1 MNKSISNGII
11 QVTGYNKD
19 KEIIEGLL
27 KGKED
32 TPISMVFSKYS
43 KGRNFVQ
50 TFIDE
55 NKGGYVPIGS
65 FIHARFLKKLTD
77 KSEFYAAASA
87 SVLTKP
93 DSGLNAYVAPVKVD
107 ADYTVLRKANSA
119 NKGFKAL
126 FASVLDQDFT
136 SIRKLSDLEST
147 LLSLLHESSPM
158 GAKAKRGALLR
169 IGYTRANG
177 EKKTIPVEFIPPY
190 NVPLEVSVKHFIKTS
205 KELKKALNVAKDAL
219 TSTQGLFEVSGLSRV
234 LINDYGNIE
243 NVQKYK
249 NHKAFINPANKK
261 QGDSYALA
269 SIVVNRANSA
279 LIKLNVFDSKLSNP
293 AGTVGVHGHDKNAFY
308 SVEYK
313 TKAQQQTINQQ
324 FKYPLRHKEVISS
337 SGKRSGIAIEGDVNK
352 LAVYKERIES
362 AVSGI
367 TPIKIT
373 NTNQYIFPIGE
384 KEQVLS
390 SLSDLLG
397 TPAIYTQNVTSEGKY
412 KNSFVISGHTDKPF
426 FQKELLRVAGGYEHS
441 VLNGDFYF
449 RKEDR
454 IAVEGDLKVL
464 LSKPLLPSTGRTQAP
479 RISYAQWVEDNYR
492 GNGDQIVNDLYSEI
506 ESVADKMGID
516 WSATSSNIIIPSPG
530 SKPVLF
536 KGDNNVKTDLK
547 GHKGSAAVLASS
559 NFMPFENKSTGK
571 TENLLTV
578 TIKFFNKKLNS
589 GEGEATFNSFHGL
602 LDKYNLSVGRGNT
615 NNHQKR
621 SKELDEKFEQKA
633 LENKRRLEN
642 KRKEDAKLLEQS
654 RTETLR
660 LWEGAGK
667 EDGTHAQ
674 LTKKKLSSAIELAE
688 LKRVHGRNPFFMFAI
703 YDMQDEFAGI
713 QKIYATPWDAGKG
726 KMMNKVYSSNI
737 PFSNP
742 ETGENNGLHGRIGHD
757 DGKSTIYVGE
767 GFANTLTAVYL
778 KGGYGV
784 VGLTKSNAEIV
795 ISMLR
800 NKYPDREIVQVAD
813 NDMYNP
819 NGNVGVLSAV
829 DSAWN
834 SKINYTVPDFSS
846 LPNAETL
853 NDISD
858 LYVHGGAKLAKQ
870 QLGEVLEPPKDLLKY
885 HALRLKYISNK
896 KRQDALETAVN
907 EISKVM
913 AEEDIEKI
921 APNGLEDYLS
931 SHSVVPTPKNKADE
945 KNTSTLTN
953 QTRTDKKNQVEQ
965 NTPNSYA
972 EPTPA
977 PVQQPQKQ
985 MKSGLEI
992 IEKVSAKSNSP
1003 YLLVLSYDEESK
1015 TEIAKACEKLSG
1027 GREPTYNQKLN
1038 GFIVPHYHKNPLAA
1052 LLHSKTGAP
1061 QLYFGK
1067 PYSSSSKGFVIR
1079 GDIDNAARDLISSQ
1093 LREIEHHYSSKEHGV
1108 VVSDIHALTLLKP
1121 VLRKYTERASQPAYF
1136 NPSVP
1141 HIPKEM
1147 MSDITF
1153 LSKRLNVPRNH
1164 IIKAQALIKSFNK
1177 NVANDNYMMATFYA
1191 KNAPNFSHLQGTE
1204 KHKAILIASIDDAF
1218 SAENLHLFETTPD
1231 IVKYAKALM
1240 QTAEDLGVIPSE
1252 EEEIEAPAAEPIEAH
1267 AAEPIEAP
1275 VSEPIE
1281 APVSEPIEAP
1291 VSEPVEAP
1299 VSEPVEAPVSEPA
1312 EAPAAEPIE
1321 APAAEPIEAPAAES
1335 IEATDKKISGSIQNY
1350 LSIPVSS
1357 KQPTLTAIDSSKQ
1370 ADVVEPPVRPQD
1382 DEKPIHKEVENQAVE
1397 EPAPKR
1403 EEAPEISDEEA
1414 MLASMVEMELPEEYS
1429 PDLASSTVL
1438 ENTADHEPTTDSR
1451 EKNSPRNNPF
1461 IMGDLFTLQEGPEDG
1476 LLVNDDTT
1484 TVEVEKAVEVEKKGE
1499 DQVAVEDDE
1508 TEVLGS
1514 AQDLLNDADFKDEPF
1529 GFLDFSEDLD
1539 TTIAATEMVELDTTY
1554 ESLASDEKPLLFTDS
1569 DAEQVKRLNS
1579 LLEYMQTFSEAGYT
1593 PDEFERECINNK
1605 GMPYFVDEEGIDKVT
1620 LNSDIAYSKSLGGK
1634 ILPRNIIDI
1643 YVNIY
1648 KQDAAKRMDSAE
1660 SFTQSYFLT
1669 KGNSTLKTFSQYFR
1683 GLKELK
1689 ELPSGHA
1696 YLQEEEYLKDLFE
1709 SDLEYIHHTTM
1720 LSKFYSIMQLQAFGN
1735 EEVINA
1741 DIESLSSVIEQAQ
1754 NTKLFDDSA
1763 LVIVKEDP
1771 TVLLVISNTT
1781 DNTPLIQATRVKDPK
1796 KLTSI
1801 EAFNE
1806 LVVEK
1811 YSADIVRSDNGKSL
1825 YKCTFKAFGTV
1836 YLLNKSDSWLASTN
1850 YNDLSVRYGVVPGQT
1865 QPKFNEL
1872 QTIRKPTKTANQVF
1886 VTAEVNENAFA
1897 EFLGIVRNSVDL
1909 ELTYREFSDYY
1920 LSNDKECPTP
1930 YHDSAT
1936 GKLNIE
1942 QLRKALKDNNYSS
1955 ARALFNHIS
1964 NEQSISNQV
1973 KSSEIT
1979 SALPAEIN
1987 IMEPLSTSISGLGI
2001 LKKPEIKQND
2011 IVPFEQFISTPAA
2024 LDGIH
2029 NIQKVAY
2036 KKLGD
2041 KAHIDAF
2048 SINAFKLYAEIHQ
2061 VGGTA
2066 GINSKTE
2073 LAQKI
2078 INNLTARTQI
2088 QLLDVGSLAS
2098 MEEEQLLSL
2107 CSEVGIDSF
2116 TNPEFTAKKLKD
2128 VTTNIAQ
2135 KNILKVAQLNYIAT
2149 VAQGQEEGLDISN
2162 RILREVSAIS
2172 GGTLSQFSDAVE
2184 QQMKLV
2190 EADKE
2195 LSAVADSIQSNMILG
2210 LEERVEL
2217 KALDF
2222 DEPIIIGID
2231 NPKYVSRGRFQY
2243 AMTQGG
2249 TSERLIL
2256 PTEIRYYSILSD
2268 QCIGVN
2274 SPIDNSFLAKYNL
2287 APYNKEA
2294 LEYSLAPFDD
2304 YLQKHGLIG
2313 AVDESENNIVITKTK
2328 DRYTVYNVKSGETT
2342 IEEFRTL
2349 TALADSVLSQ
2359 PIVFDSIDFTTLT
2372 MKLEEYHELNTA
2384 LQYVSNISV
2393 LSNDDLTKH
2402 LSKYIDASGLTRK
2415 EKESALR
2422 HAYVSD
2428 LSSTYRQSLIEQ
2440 NPPAISIQTEELAN
2454 ALNSLVQRN
2463 ESAPIE
2469 LAPSDLSPGDRI
2481 LSNEANTSGRILEMD
2496 ETTTTIVPDW
2506 LFEARNTGSQIMRSI
2521 DLEFF
2526 NDISAN
2532 SFAKIAPASMLTT
2545 DITQKFNPLEADG
2558 IENIKSASEE
2568 ELSELAHL
2576 LSVNA
2581 TDSLIEK
2588 RNGVIAALNA
2598 RVAAFEVLNGS
2609 TSIEQAKEALEH
2621 FCTPCQTQD
2630 DIKAWLLKETGEAS
2644 KRVQSLHF
2652 VELLNECEKFGYAKQ
2667 VINVTKLST
2676 QSLELASKVETL
2688 EGTTLVNKNHPDY
2701 PYWSQMLNQDDPLL
2715 IEVAIDQYGYSEIQV
2730 VAMRDQES
2738 VEENQ
2743 VEVGYDEGQGL
2754 IVYHEDSY
2762 QIVSATGQLQENGNV
2777 EFVTGLETHLVS
2789 NDLVISFEQEKLD
2802 SMGAKLGLGDN
2813 QSFVTSLSTAQERSS
2828 NLTYP
2833 DTAYASLVVDAL
2845 AAGIQLHSQNKE
2857 LKVSEHDL
2865 GRHGEQ
2871 YAYYNSQGAAVA
2883 SGKTIEDAQA
2893 ELITKLI
2900 EVENE
2905 ISAVSERN
2913 TDSVQSDDA
2922 GPLHSAGATGSSQSR
2937 SRGNVINNG
2946 EGIRESSSEN
2956 SAKAIGR
2963 NTESERLY
2971 SNERNASESKG
2982 RSNSN
2987 SSTNSDGKTR
2997 TKVYDFTKQQ
3007 ALTDDSVSNS
3017 VKFQYNVSAIR
3028 VLKLLEQEERQ
3039 PTSDEIETLGLY
3051 SGWGGLGKDIE
3062 SYQHVQLNDELKG
3075 LVSDDEYR
3083 EIKASALTAFYTPV
3097 PVVQGVWKSLEH
3109 MGFEGGRV
3117 YDPSMGLGN
3126 FFGLMPEHLAANSKL
3141 AGGELD
3147 TITAG
3152 IARFLQSDVI
3162 VKNTGFEKSLL
3173 PTDYFDVMTSN
3184 IPFGNFKI
3192 HDPAYNKHN
3201 LNIHNYFIA
3210 KSLDTIKPGGV
3221 VAYITTT
3228 YTMDSQS
3235 TKAREL
3241 FYKSSDLVSAIRL
3254 PNDVFKKH
3262 AGTNVNADLLVF
3274 RKRHDHEP
3282 AGDESWIDAFHYN
3295 KSMFPKLHYNN
3306 YFRNN
3311 PQNVMGELKV
3321 VSGQFGPSLANYT
3334 DENFETAFD
3343 RIVSTLPTNVFDSLN
3358 QNDSKVVSGEMK
3370 APPPTVALPL
3380 DDQDEGSLVVV
3391 KDEIYMVEKRWDSE
3405 QEDHVPALIEFD
3417 YTQSKKARLVA
3428 LIELKQAVREHLNV
3442 QIRNLPL
3449 ASFEESKAKLNDKYD
3464 TFFKEYGPVNN
3475 RTNISLIK
3483 ADTQAPLLMALDS
3496 VNTETGEN
3504 QKADIFTERTVN
3516 VTPYPTEV
3524 NSVEDAIELSVARN
3538 GAVNMDFIG
3547 QLVDKSNES
3556 IYEESENL
3564 FIDPET
3570 GGYVHGS
3577 RYLSGNLADKLA
3589 RAEHAVSLGENQF
3602 NKNIAA
3608 LKAAFPK
3615 PLSYGDIKFQLGSS
3629 WMPKDYI
3636 RQFIFHIATGKDADS
3651 ENDLKSIT
3659 VSKCADLWDISLNW
3673 SFESKHQAKLE
3684 NEWAGGGISAQKLL
3698 VKIANGDKIEV
3709 AQTIDGKRTVL
3720 IEATQQA
3727 RQAAENLKN
3736 EYFEWV
3742 GNSPERRQHVASLYN
3757 STINVIAQP
3766 KYNAEHLKFTQLNP
3780 LFNNK
3785 KFEPRKKQRE
3795 AVVRYKVDGT
3805 ALLAHGVG
3813 SGKSFELCAMA
3824 REGKIAG
3831 VHNKAMISVPNNVFG
3846 QFARMFQQHYPSAK
3860 VLSIDSA
3867 SLNAVG
3873 RKAMTARIALNNWD
3887 AVIVPHSFLSKISA
3901 PPEFIINQIR
3911 DQASELRNAMDIAE
3925 GIGSYNLKRS
3935 EKRLKSLESK
3945 IEKRLNQESKD
3956 DLLYISDLG
3965 IDALMIDESDNFLN
3979 LPTPSNMS
3987 HVSGVNTSESNRAMN
4002 LLFIARYLQEKN
4014 DGKGLV
4020 MATGTDIRKSM
4031 SDMYVNMYYLMPQEL
4046 RKMGLLSFDS
4056 FMSTFGEVITAIEAS
4071 PEGTGYRENSRL
4083 AKFNNLPELGQL
4095 YRMVADVVTTD
4106 ESGAQREKAE
4116 KIAVQASG
4124 GEFFKAYMDNI
4135 ARRAQNFRNGNP
4147 YDEAWFSI
4155 QSSAQRAAF
4164 DLRMIDSRIPEAKDC
4179 KINLCAKNIID
4190 VLKSDTSDIPVTQL
4204 VFIDR
4209 YVNPTDDGF
4218 SPYDTL
4224 IDKLVAGGIP
4234 RDKIITSREVVTEP
4248 QKKAFQDNMNAG
4260 NYLVAIGT
4268 TEKFGVG
4275 NNIQKYLKAMHE
4287 LTPPWN
4293 PREIEQRSGRI
4304 ERSGNLQTDL
4314 KMFRYSTENSF
4325 DLFQW
4330 EHIRRKA
4337 LYIAQ
4342 TKTNPALAPRTY
4354 VEEVDANFE
4363 EMMSIATANPLI
4375 KEKIDLDKAID
4386 ALSRE
4391 KRMLQD
4397 KQTSAIYTIEEAKNS
4412 ISRYER
4418 IIKDCETA
4426 VETMKSHPDSIDL
4439 SGAFVDDTEKV
4450 EKAFKLARATAEK
4463 KNEDTFVFG
4472 NYKGLEI
4479 IVDIIFNGPK
4489 KMPTLQGST
4498 IINGHER
4505 PVIDTYY
4512 TTAFASRLIKLQD
4525 TFTETVHDSKEAIER
4540 ANSKIVNFEPLSK
4553 LTFEKEE
4560 ELSACKER
4568 YTELQTELV
4577 EMANNMN
4584 EVDSADWSE
4593 IVAQLGGGR
4602 QEPDGPSLM
4611 DLMD

>member
-1 MNKSISNGII
+1 M
-11 QVTGYNKD
+11 
-19 KEIIEGLL
+19 
-27 KGKED
+27 
-32 TPISMVFSKYS
+32 
-43 KGRNFVQ
+43 
-50 TFIDE
+50 
-55 NKGGYVPIGS
+55 
-65 FIHARFLKKLTD
+65 
-77 KSEFYAAASA
+77 
-87 SVLTKP
+87 
-93 DSGLNAYVAPVKVD
+93 
-107 ADYTVLRKANSA
+107 
-119 NKGFKAL
+119 
-126 FASVLDQDFT
+126 
-136 SIRKLSDLEST
+136 
-147 LLSLLHESSPM
+147 
-158 GAKAKRGALLR
+158 
-169 IGYTRANG
+169 
-177 EKKTIPVEFIPPY
+177 
-190 NVPLEVSVKHFIKTS
+190 
-205 KELKKALNVAKDAL
+205 
-219 TSTQGLFEVSGLSRV
+219 
-234 LINDYGNIE
+234 
-243 NVQKYK
+243 
-249 NHKAFINPANKK
+249 
-261 QGDSYALA
+261 
-269 SIVVNRANSA
+269 
-279 LIKLNVFDSKLSNP
+279 
-293 AGTVGVHGHDKNAFY
+293 
-308 SVEYK
+308 
-313 TKAQQQTINQQ
+313 
-324 FKYPLRHKEVISS
+324 
-337 SGKRSGIAIEGDVNK
+337 
-352 LAVYKERIES
+352 
-362 AVSGI
+362 
-367 TPIKIT
+367 
-373 NTNQYIFPIGE
+373 
-384 KEQVLS
+384 
-390 SLSDLLG
+390 
-397 TPAIYTQNVTSEGKY
+397 
-412 KNSFVISGHTDKPF
+412 
-426 FQKELLRVAGGYEHS
+426 
-441 VLNGDFYF
+441 
-449 RKEDR
+449 
-454 IAVEGDLKVL
+454 
-464 LSKPLLPSTGRTQAP
+464 
-479 RISYAQWVEDNYR
+479 
-492 GNGDQIVNDLYSEI
+492 
-506 ESVADKMGID
+506 
-516 WSATSSNIIIPSPG
+516 
-530 SKPVLF
+530 
-536 KGDNNVKTDLK
+536 
-547 GHKGSAAVLASS
+547 
-559 NFMPFENKSTGK
+559 
-571 TENLLTV
+571 
-578 TIKFFNKKLNS
+578 
-589 GEGEATFNSFHGL
+589 
-602 LDKYNLSVGRGNT
+602 
-615 NNHQKR
+615 
-621 SKELDEKFEQKA
+621 
-633 LENKRRLEN
+633 
-642 KRKEDAKLLEQS
+642 
-654 RTETLR
+654 
-660 LWEGAGK
+660 
-667 EDGTHAQ
+667 
-674 LTKKKLSSAIELAE
+674 
-688 LKRVHGRNPFFMFAI
+688 
-703 YDMQDEFAGI
+703 
-713 QKIYATPWDAGKG
+713 
-726 KMMNKVYSSNI
+726 
-737 PFSNP
+737 
-742 ETGENNGLHGRIGHD
+742 
-757 DGKSTIYVGE
+757 
-767 GFANTLTAVYL
+767 
-778 KGGYGV
+778 
-784 VGLTKSNAEIV
+784 
-795 ISMLR
+795 
-800 NKYPDREIVQVAD
+800 
-813 NDMYNP
+813 
-819 NGNVGVLSAV
+819 
-829 DSAWN
+829 
-834 SKINYTVPDFSS
+834 
-846 LPNAETL
+846 
-853 NDISD
+853 
-858 LYVHGGAKLAKQ
+858 
-870 QLGEVLEPPKDLLKY
+870 
-885 HALRLKYISNK
+885 
-896 KRQDALETAVN
+896 
-907 EISKVM
+907 
-913 AEEDIEKI
+913 
-921 APNGLEDYLS
+921 
-931 SHSVVPTPKNKADE
+931 
-945 KNTSTLTN
+945 
-953 QTRTDKKNQVEQ
+953 
-965 NTPNSYA
+965 
-972 EPTPA
+972 
-977 PVQQPQKQ
+977 
-985 MKSGLEI
+985 
-992 IEKVSAKSNSP
+992 
-1003 YLLVLSYDEESK
+1003 
-1015 TEIAKACEKLSG
+1015 
-1027 GREPTYNQKLN
+1027 
-1038 GFIVPHYHKNPLAA
+1038 
-1052 LLHSKTGAP
+1052 
-1061 QLYFGK
+1061 
-1067 PYSSSSKGFVIR
+1067 
-1079 GDIDNAARDLISSQ
+1079 
-1093 LREIEHHYSSKEHGV
+1093 
-1108 VVSDIHALTLLKP
+1108 
-1121 VLRKYTERASQPAYF
+1121 
-1136 NPSVP
+1136 
-1141 HIPKEM
+1141 
-1147 MSDITF
+1147 
-1153 LSKRLNVPRNH
+1153 
-1164 IIKAQALIKSFNK
+1164 
-1177 NVANDNYMMATFYA
+1177 
-1191 KNAPNFSHLQGTE
+1191 
-1204 KHKAILIASIDDAF
+1204 
-1218 SAENLHLFETTPD
+1218 
-1231 IVKYAKALM
+1231 
-1240 QTAEDLGVIPSE
+1240 
-1252 EEEIEAPAAEPIEAH
+1252 
-1267 AAEPIEAP
+1267 
-1275 VSEPIE
+1275 
-1281 APVSEPIEAP
+1281 
-1291 VSEPVEAP
+1291 
-1299 VSEPVEAPVSEPA
+1299 
-1312 EAPAAEPIE
+1312 
-1321 APAAEPIEAPAAES
+1321 
-1335 IEATDKKISGSIQNY
+1335 
-1350 LSIPVSS
+1350 
-1357 KQPTLTAIDSSKQ
+1357 
-1370 ADVVEPPVRPQD
+1370 
-1382 DEKPIHKEVENQAVE
+1382 
-1397 EPAPKR
+1397 
-1403 EEAPEISDEEA
+1403 
-1414 MLASMVEMELPEEYS
+1414 
-1429 PDLASSTVL
+1429 
-1438 ENTADHEPTTDSR
+1438 
-1451 EKNSPRNNPF
+1451 
-1461 IMGDLFTLQEGPEDG
+1461 
-1476 LLVNDDTT
+1476 
-1484 TVEVEKAVEVEKKGE
+1484 
-1499 DQVAVEDDE
+1499 
-1508 TEVLGS
+1508 
-1514 AQDLLNDADFKDEPF
+1514 
-1529 GFLDFSEDLD
+1529 
-1539 TTIAATEMVELDTTY
+1539 
-1554 ESLASDEKPLLFTDS
+1554 
-1569 DAEQVKRLNS
+1569 
-1579 LLEYMQTFSEAGYT
+1579 
-1593 PDEFERECINNK
+1593 
-1605 GMPYFVDEEGIDKVT
+1605 
-1620 LNSDIAYSKSLGGK
+1620 
-1634 ILPRNIIDI
+1634 
-1643 YVNIY
+1643 
-1648 KQDAAKRMDSAE
+1648 
-1660 SFTQSYFLT
+1660 
-1669 KGNSTLKTFSQYFR
+1669 
-1683 GLKELK
+1683 
-1689 ELPSGHA
+1689 
-1696 YLQEEEYLKDLFE
+1696 
-1709 SDLEYIHHTTM
+1709 
-1720 LSKFYSIMQLQAFGN
+1720 
-1735 EEVINA
+1735 
-1741 DIESLSSVIEQAQ
+1741 
-1754 NTKLFDDSA
+1754 
-1763 LVIVKEDP
+1763 
-1771 TVLLVISNTT
+1771 
-1781 DNTPLIQATRVKDPK
+1781 
-1796 KLTSI
+1796 
-1801 EAFNE
+1801 
-1806 LVVEK
+1806 
-1811 YSADIVRSDNGKSL
+1811 
-1825 YKCTFKAFGTV
+1825 
-1836 YLLNKSDSWLASTN
+1836 
-1850 YNDLSVRYGVVPGQT
+1850 
-1865 QPKFNEL
+1865 
-1872 QTIRKPTKTANQVF
+1872 
-1886 VTAEVNENAFA
+1886 
-1897 EFLGIVRNSVDL
+1897 
-1909 ELTYREFSDYY
+1909 
-1920 LSNDKECPTP
+1920 
-1930 YHDSAT
+1930 
-1936 GKLNIE
+1936 
-1942 QLRKALKDNNYSS
+1942 
-1955 ARALFNHIS
+1955 
-1964 NEQSISNQV
+1964 
-1973 KSSEIT
+1973 
-1979 SALPAEIN
+1979 N

-2001 LKKPEIKQND
+2001 LKKTEIKQND

-2048 SINAFKLYAEIHQ
+2048 SLNAFKLYAEIHQ

-2078 INNLTARTQI
+2078 INNLTARSQI

-2128 VTTNIAQ
+2128 VTTNIAK

-2149 VAQGQEEGLDISN
+2149 IAQGQEEGLDISN

-2172 GGTLSQFSDAVE
+2172 GGTLSEFNEAVE

-2222 DEPIIIGID
+2222 DEPIVIGID

-2249 TSERLIL
+2249 TSEGLIL

-2274 SPIDNSFLAKYNL
+2274 FPIDNSFLAKYNL

-2313 AVDESENNIVITKTK
+2313 AVDERENNIVITKTK

-2372 MKLEEYHELNTA
+2372 MKLEEYQELNTA
-2384 LQYVSNISV
+2384 LQSVSKISE
-2393 LSNDDLTKH
+2393 LTNDDLTKH

-2440 NPPAISIQTEELAN
+2440 HPPAISIHTEELAN
-2454 ALNSLVQRN
+2454 ALNSLGQLN
-2463 ESAPIE
+2463 ESASNE
-2469 LAPSDLSPGDRI
+2469 QAPSALSLGDRI
-2481 LSNEANTSGRILEMD
+2481 LSNEVNTSGRILEMD
-2496 ETTTTIVPDW
+2496 EETTTIVPDW
-2506 LFEARNTGSQIMRSI
+2506 LFEARNSGSQIMRSI

-2576 LSVNA
+2576 LSVNT
-2581 TDSLIEK
+2581 TDSLVET

-2609 TSIEQAKEALEH
+2609 TSVEQAKEALEQ

-2630 DIKAWLLKETGEAS
+2630 DIKAWLLKETAEAS

-2652 VELLNECEKFGYAKQ
+2652 VKLLNECEKFGYAKQ
-2667 VINVTKLST
+2667 EMNVAKLST
-2676 QSLELASKVETL
+2676 QSLELASKVEAL
-2688 EGTTLVNKNHPDY
+2688 EGTTLVNKNHSVY
-2701 PYWSQMLNQDDPLL
+2701 AYWSQMLNQEDPLL
-2715 IEVAIDQYGYSEIQV
+2715 IEVTIDQDGYSEIQM
-2730 VAMRDQES
+2730 ATTRAQES

-2743 VEVGYDEGQGL
+2743 IEVGYDEGQGL
-2754 IVYHEDSY
+2754 IAYHEDSY
-2762 QIVSATGQLQENGNV
+2762 QIVSATGQPQENGNV

-2789 NDLVISFEQEKLD
+2789 SDLVIPFEQEKLD
-2802 SMGAKLGLGDN
+2802 SMGAKLGLEDN
-2813 QSFVTSLSTAQERSS
+2813 QSFVTTLSMAQERSS

-2833 DTAYASLVVDAL
+2833 DTAYASLVIDAL

-2865 GRHGEQ
+2865 GRYGEQ

-2900 EVENE
+2900 EVKNE

-2922 GPLHSAGATGSSQSR
+2922 GPVLSAGATGSSQSR

-2946 EGIRESSSEN
+2946 EGIRDSSSEN

-2963 NTESERLY
+2963 NTESERLH
-2971 SNERNASESKG
+2971 SDERNASKSKG
-2982 RSNSN
+2982 RNNSN
-2987 SSTNSDGKTR
+2987 RSTNSDGKTR
-2997 TKVYDFTKQQ
+2997 TKIYDFTKQQ

-3039 PTSDEIETLGLY
+3039 PTPDEIETLGLY

-3062 SYQHVQLNDELKG
+3062 SYQYVQLNAELRE
-3075 LVSDDEYR
+3075 LVSDDEYS

-3126 FFGLMPEHLAANSKL
+3126 FFGLMPERLAANSKL

-3152 IARFLQSDVI
+3152 IAKFLQSDVI

-3173 PTDYFDVMTSN
+3173 PADYFDVMTSN

-3262 AGTNVNADLLVF
+3262 AGTNVNADLLIF

-3295 KSMFPKLHYNN
+3295 KSMYPKLHYNN

-3311 PQNVMGELKV
+3311 PQNVMGELEV
-3321 VSGQFGPSLANYT
+3321 VPSQFGPSLANYT
-3334 DENFETAFD
+3334 DEAFETAFD
-3343 RIVSTLPTNVFDSLN
+3343 RIVPTLPTNVFDSLN
-3358 QNDSKVVSGEMK
+3358 QNESQVASGEMK
-3370 APPPTVALPL
+3370 APPPTVALAL

-3405 QEDHVPALIEFD
+3405 QEDHVPALIEFE

-3464 TFFKEYGPVNN
+3464 TFFKKYGPVNN

-3524 NSVEDAIELSVARN
+3524 NSLEDAIELSVARN

-3564 FIDPET
+3564 FVDPET

-3602 NKNIAA
+3602 DKNIAA

-3636 RQFIFHIATGKDADS
+3636 RQFIFHIATGKDANS
-3651 ENDLKSIT
+3651 ENDLQGIT

-3673 SFESKHQAKLE
+3673 SFERKHQAKLE
-3684 NEWAGGGISAQKLL
+3684 NEWAGGGISADKLL

-3727 RQAAENLKN
+3727 RQAAEHLKN
-3736 EYFEWV
+3736 EYFEWM

-3766 KYNAEHLKFTQLNP
+3766 KYNAEHLQFTQLNP

-3785 KFEPRKKQRE
+3785 KFEPRKTQRE

-3956 DLLYISDLG
+3956 DLLYLSDLG

-4116 KIAVQASG
+4116 KKAVQASG

-4147 YDEAWFSI
+4147 DDEAWFSI

-4179 KINLCAKNIID
+4179 KINLCAKKIIE
-4190 VLKSDTSDIPVTQL
+4190 VLKNDTSDIPVTQL

-4386 ALSRE
+4386 MLSRE

-4397 KQTSAIYTIEEAKNS
+4397 KQTTAIYTIEEAKNS

-4426 VETMKSHPDSIDL
+4426 VQTMKSNPDNIDL
-4439 SGAFVDDTEKV
+4439 SGAFVDDKEKV
-4450 EKAFKLARATAEK
+4450 EKAFKLARAAAEK

-4479 IVDIIFNGPK
+4479 TVDIISNGPK

-4498 IINGHER
+4498 VINGHER

-4512 TTAFASRLIKLQD
+4512 TTAFASRIIELQEA
-4525 TFTETVHDSKEAIER
+4525 FTQTIHDSKEAIER
-4540 ANSKIVNFEPLSK
+4540 ANSRILNYEPLSK
-4553 LTFEKEE
+4553 LTFDKEE

-4568 YTELQTELV
+4568 FTELQTELV

-4602 QEPDGPSLM
+4602 QEPDGSSLM

>member
-158 GAKAKRGALLR
+158 GAKAERGALLR

-1052 LLHSKTGAP
+1052 LLHSKTGSP

-1252 EEEIEAPAAEPIEAH
+1252 EEEIEAPAAEPIEA
-1267 AAEPIEAP
+1267 P

-1281 APVSEPIEAP
+1281 APVSEQ
-1291 VSEPVEAP
+1291 VEAP
-1299 VSEPVEAPVSEPA
+1299 VYEPAEAPVSEPA

-1382 DEKPIHKEVENQAVE
+1382 DEKPIHKELENQAVE

-2256 PTEIRYYSILSD
+2256 PTEIRYYSIISD

-2506 LFEARNTGSQIMRSI
+2506 LFEARNSGSQIMRSI

-3311 PQNVMGELKV
+3311 PQNVMGELKA

-3475 RTNISLIK
+3475 RNNISLIK

-3727 RQAAENLKN
+3727 RQAAEDLKN

-3935 EKRLKSLESK
+3935 EKRLKSLEAK